1 MKKYI
6 LFLLLAP
13 CSLLH
18 ILAQNRIDRQK
29 LNDPESFTI
38 VVFGDVQNYTKCDV
52 YQPLYELCT
61 AWVADNVENLNI
73 KTVLFTGDLVNRNE
87 LIVPGRG
94 SMNQTSKQ
102 MWEWSSH
109 CLKRLDGKVP

>member
-1 MKKYI
+1 MKKKS
-6 LFLLLAP
+6 FLMLCFLAVI
-13 CSLLH
+13 SVAN
-18 ILAQNRIDRQK
+18 AQSRIDRQK

-52 YQPLYELCT
+52 YQPIYELCT
-61 AWVADNVENLNI
+61 AWVADNIEALNI

-87 LIVPGRG
+87 MIVPGRG

-102 MWEWSSH
+102 MWEWYR
-109 CLKRLDGKVP
+109 KRNH